1 MPQKTAHPMS
11 RIDARIPLSVRETID
26 RAAAMQGRTRTDFL
40 IATALEKAEQVIAE
54 QSLVRLALED
64 QRTLAAA
71 LLSEETEAPS
81 AFLEKLSSEYA
92 QRVERRWRT
101 SRLGSQPSSRNT
113 PYSIFL
119 RQKTIIL

>member
-1 MPQKTAHPMS
+1 MPQKTALPMS

-26 RAAAMQGRTRTDFL
+26 RAAAMQGRTCTDFL
-40 IATALEKAEQVIAE
+40 IAAALEKAEQVISE

-71 LLSEETEAPS
+71 LLSEETKAPS

-92 QRVERRWRT
+92 QRVERR
-101 SRLGSQPSSRNT
+101 
-113 PYSIFL
+113 
-119 RQKTIIL
+119 